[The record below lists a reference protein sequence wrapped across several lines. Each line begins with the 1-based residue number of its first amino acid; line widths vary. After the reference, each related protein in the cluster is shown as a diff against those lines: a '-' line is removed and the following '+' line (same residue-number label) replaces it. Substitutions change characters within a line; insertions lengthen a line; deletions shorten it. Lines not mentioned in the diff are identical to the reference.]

1 MLEMEWLPSA
11 FQIRFAGYKGV
22 VALDP
27 TMPPYL
33 KIRLRSSMRKFD
45 SSHLKLE
52 VVRATT
58 YQLGHLNREII
69 LILSALGIKD
79 GVFLNLQRR
88 MVAEFDQAVFQD
100 EVSNGTEK
108 IGKKTLI
115 SLAKLKLWT
124 QVS

>member
-1 MLEMEWLPSA
+1 
-11 FQIRFAGYKGV
+11 
-22 VALDP
+22 
-27 TMPPYL
+27 
-33 KIRLRSSMRKFD
+33 MRKFD

-108 IGKKTLI
+108 IGKKL
-115 SLAKLKLWT
+115 
-124 QVS
+124 